1 MVKLPIYLSLEHKKI
16 LVVGGGNAAL
26 IKIKTLLELKADFM
40 VIAKTFT
47 EQTEKLLKKYAIVYK
62 KKEIEKQDLQG
73 MFLVFAAAQKNI
85 NDTIAEWAGKQNILC
100 CKADGSGDFMVPF
113 YKRQGNLTV
122 AVSTDG
128 LFPLLG
134 RKFCENMDL
143 SIGNDLEYLGEQ
155 RRQILQNFTDRQQRK
170 IALQQLLEEYYHE
183 N

>member
-1 MVKLPIYLSLEHKKI
+1 MIKLPIFISLEHRKI

-26 IKIKTLLELKADFM
+26 VKIKTLLDIKADFI

-47 EQTEKLLKKYAIVYK
+47 EQTEQLLQKYHVVYQ
-62 KKEIEKQDLQG
+62 KKEITQQDLQG

-85 NDTIAEWAGKQNILC
+85 NDMIAEWAKKQNILC
-100 CKADGSGDFMVPF
+100 CKADGSGDFIVPF
-113 YKRQGNLTV
+113 HRRQGNLTV

-134 RKFCENMDL
+134 RKFCENMDF

-155 RRQILQNFTDRQQRK
+155 RRQILQKFTDRQQRNK
-170 IALQQLLEEYYHE
+170 ALQQLLEEYYHE